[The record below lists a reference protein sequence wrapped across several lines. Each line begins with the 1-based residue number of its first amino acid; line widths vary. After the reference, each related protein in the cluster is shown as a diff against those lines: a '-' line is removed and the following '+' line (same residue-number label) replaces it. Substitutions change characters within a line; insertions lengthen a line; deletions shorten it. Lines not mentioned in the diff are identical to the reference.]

1 MRWMLLFIFPLLA
14 EAADKPPKE
23 VVALW
28 RALPKLA
35 KDTPDA
41 AYRTLHTWLPD
52 RGLRGLYAKAQFVLN
67 LAQLQ
72 ELSGQKIF
80 GSGPHQNGKLNLKSA
95 NDFGHY
101 NPAFIKWITANGI
114 PGQKNRKLRK
124 ELQPVYDKY
133 LRRIARGFF
142 VAHQNLK
149 AQPRRLQQVQA
160 QYLELLDAQKDAG
173 EFLQESF
180 RPDTD
185 HLEKAGHDWYEVN
198 VAHGFWVRRTIDGTA
213 DEFHTLLTALLTT
226 HDSKWLK
233 AQR

>member
-1 MRWMLLFIFPLLA
+1 MLLFIFPLLA
-14 EAADKPPKE
+14 EAAGESPKE

-41 AYRTLHTWLPD
+41 AYRGLHTWLPD
-52 RGLRGLYAKAQFVLN
+52 RGLRGLYAKAQFALN

-72 ELSGQKIF
+72 KLSGQKIF
-80 GSGPHQNGKLNLKSA
+80 GSGPHQNGKLNLKSV

-114 PGQKNRKLRK
+114 PGQKNRKLRR

-133 LRRIARGFF
+133 LRRTARGFF

-149 AQPRRLQQVQA
+149 AQPRRLKQVQA
-160 QYLELLDAQKDAG
+160 RFLELLDAQKDAG
-173 EFLQESF
+173 NFLQESF

-185 HLEKAGHDWYEVN
+185 HLEKAGHDWYEAN

>member
-23 VVALW
+23 VVTLW

-35 KDTPDA
+35 KDTPDV
-41 AYRTLHTWLPD
+41 AYRALHTWLPN
-52 RGLRGLYAKAQFVLN
+52 RGLRGLYAKAQFALN

-72 ELSGQKIF
+72 KLSGQKIF

-114 PGQKNRKLRK
+114 PGQTNPKLRK

-198 VAHGFWVRRTIDGTA
+198 VAHGFWVRRTIDGSA

>member
-1 MRWMLLFIFPLLA
+1 MLLFFFPLLA
-14 EAADKPPKE
+14 ETAGKSPRE

-41 AYRTLHTWLPD
+41 AYRALHTWLPD
-52 RGLRGLYAKAQFVLN
+52 RGLRGLYAKAQFALN

-72 ELSGQKIF
+72 QLSGQKKI